1 VTVADALTL
10 VAGFAAG
17 GLGALLGIG
26 GGILL
31 VPLLQVVVGLSFREA
46 AGVSLIGVV
55 ATSGSVASDA
65 EGRRPL
71 NVRLATVLLLF
82 SVSGATFGA
91 SVLSS
96 LSERAYER
104 IFGVTAGLI
113 AAVMLLRIDRRNIV
127 QDPDFNPGLL
137 GARFVDD
144 DTRQDVAYR
153 PRRLPVAL
161 AVASGAGMLASFV
174 GVGGG
179 IFVVPALNSWCAV
192 PLRAAAA
199 TSAFMIGVTAVPGA
213 LTHYAGGYLN
223 DFRLA
228 GFAALGVTCG
238 YQLGVW
244 LSARAP
250 VKGLKLLMAV
260 LLSGVAIEYLLV
272 K

>member
-1 VTVADALTL
+1 MSLADVLTL
-10 VAGFAAG
+10 SAGFAAG
-17 GLGALLGIG
+17 CLGALLGIG

-31 VPLLQVVVGLSFREA
+31 VPLLQVGLGLSFREA
-46 AGVSLIGVV
+46 AAVSLIGVLATSSSV
-55 ATSGSVASDA
+55 ATDA

-71 NVRLATVLLLF
+71 NIRLAVLLLVF
-82 SVSGATFGA
+82 SVSGATLGA
-91 SVLSS
+91 AVLHQ
-96 LSERAYER
+96 LSERTYER

-113 AAVMLLRIDRRNIV
+113 ALVMLQRIDRRNIV
-127 QDPDFNPGLL
+127 MDKDFQPGVL
-137 GARFVDD
+137 GGRFHDD
-144 DTRQDVAYR
+144 DTKMEVAYR
-153 PRRLPVAL
+153 PRRLSVAMI
-161 AVASGAGMLASFV
+161 VAAGAGMLASFV

-228 GFAALGVTCG
+228 GFAALGVIVG

-250 VKGLKLLMAV
+250 IKGLKLLMAV
-260 LLSGVAIEYLLV
+260 LLSGVAIEYLIL

>member
-1 VTVADALTL
+1 VSLADVLTL
-10 VAGFAAG
+10 TAGFAAG
-17 GLGALLGIG
+17 CLGAMLGIG

-31 VPLLQVVVGLSFREA
+31 VPLLQVGLGLSFREA
-46 AGVSLIGVV
+46 AAVSLTGVV

-71 NVRLATVLLLF
+71 NIRLATVLLVF

-91 SVLSS
+91 AVLHR
-96 LSERAYER
+96 LSERTYEL
-104 IFGVTAGLI
+104 IFGATAALI
-113 AAVMLLRIDRRNIV
+113 AIVMLLRIDRRNIMV
-127 QDPDFNPGLL
+127 DKDFQPGVF

-144 DTRQDVAYR
+144 DTKLEAAYR
-153 PRRLPVAL
+153 PRRLSVAMM
-161 AVASGAGMLASFV
+161 VAAGAGMLASFV

-179 IFVVPALNSWCAV
+179 IFVVPTLNSWCGV

-228 GFAALGVTCG
+228 GFAALGVIAG

-244 LSARAP
+244 LSSRAP
-250 VKGLKLLMAV
+250 IKGLKLLMAV
-260 LLSGVAIEYLLV
+260 LLSGVAIEYLVL